1 MPHALRQTLSCC
13 CVFTFGNQSITR
25 LMIVISHQIALV
37 FFAGLVLQKI
47 VVHAMNFKVITD
59 DTHKLLFCSN
69 INSSE

>member
-1 MPHALRQTLSCC
+1 M
-13 CVFTFGNQSITR
+13 
-25 LMIVISHQIALV
+25 ISHQIALV